1 MLSAVNSL
9 LMIVTIKTVFAS
21 IDNSIPDA
29 VDSNSNNNN
38 NKINEMIDTIR
49 RVEEM
54 HKIEL
59 TQSSNLQRQELL
71 QQVCERLGSTN
82 KTWTQLKADQM
93 DHLLVDKGHKLLYCY
108 VPKVRQQLFLP
119 YIGLSSRR
127 GWLTDFFLIIIVRI

>member
-1 MLSAVNSL
+1 MLSVVNSL

-21 IDNSIPDA
+21 IDNSIPA
-29 VDSNSNNNN
+29 PGNNNIKNNN

-71 QQVCERLGSTN
+71 QQVCERLGSAN

-93 DHLLVDKGHKLLYCY
+93 DHLLVDKAHKLLYCY
-108 VPKVRQQLFLP
+108 VPKVSEVIL
-119 YIGLSSRR
+119 
-127 GWLTDFFLIIIVRI
+127 LIF